1 MQPINLRRVFFGGLL
16 VGLLLNIGEMVLHR
30 AILGSA
36 WGALLGVTF
45 GIWESLWMIAAF
57 FLLGIGSV
65 WLYVILRDRFGKG
78 PKTALLAGFMI
89 WIFVA
94 LVPGMV
100 ALGLGYLTWEIVY
113 TMLLWRLFELP
124 IALHAGAAP
133 YRDPRKA
140 TSANSGNS
148 EPTPAG

>member
-1 MQPINLRRVFFGGLL
+1 MRPINLRRVLFGGLL
-16 VGLLLNIGEMVLHR
+16 VGLLLNIGEMNLHR

-89 WIFVA
+89 WIFFT

-100 ALGLGYLTWEIVY
+100 ALGLGYLTGEIVY
-113 TMLLWRLFELP
+113 TMLIWRLIELP
-124 IALHAGAAP
+124 VALHAGAAP
-133 YRDPRKA
+133 YRDP
-140 TSANSGNS
+140 SAQEGESNDSS
-148 EPTPAG
+148 AAPIV